1 MTASLKAT
9 RLAEM
14 TSFPRK
20 RESISVRESRNLRSQ
35 AAPRHPRP
43 ASGPA
48 FSAAFVAAPARTA
61 SSSSTNRP
69 HPDRPTRIA
78 PTRTAPPGSPHP
90 DRPHPDRPWHPSR
103 ACTPRSAG
111 RQRLE
116 GRPASSI
123 RIADANRLYSRSG
136 TVLSPRFDRHRFPLR
151 KPRVRS
157 CTRRRRRG
165 GVEMKVTPSTA
176 RRLARSALP
185 CIGPRLPSPPAPLR

>member
-20 RESISVRESRNLRSQ
+20 RESISVSESRNLRSQ
-35 AAPRHPRP
+35 AAPRHPPP

-48 FSAAFVAAPARTA
+48 FTAAFVAAPARTA
-61 SSSSTNRP
+61 SSSTNRR
-69 HPDRPTRIA
+69 HPDRPTWNR
-78 PTRTAPPGSPHP
+78 PNP

-116 GRPASSI
+116 GRPANSI

-185 CIGPRLPSPPAPLR
+185 CIGPRLPSPAPLR